1 MNDQYIRQYECGHHE
16 LIAPDA
22 PRFSWCY
29 QCGATGVESDR
40 LKCSMPTCRNP
51 ATRVVRYSSP
61 AGVTLHYCDECRSVG
76 ELHEDR
82 VRDRRR
88 LRS

>member
-1 MNDQYIRQYECGHHE
+1 MSTRYIRKYDCGHDEVLSADSPRFTCCFECGT
-16 LIAPDA
+16 
-22 PRFSWCY
+22 C
-29 QCGATGVESDR
+29 GVEFDR
-40 LKCSMPTCRNP
+40 LKCSMPKCRNP
-51 ATRVVRYSSP
+51 ATRVVRYNSP
-61 AGVTLHYCDECRSVG
+61 DGLALHYCDECQSVG